1 MLKIIEI
8 VFLCITIIVIWT
20 YILSGT
26 YYRAHRLLPLIMGF
40 IAVFQFNEVAR
51 QIFGYNYV
59 FWRLNDMILVH
70 ECYLIVCYFEDYLEL
85 RVKRFVHWILGAAI
99 AITDY
104 ILFTASM
111 TEPIYRIGVLSCFLL
126 CALSV
131 VILQVRATFQQSY
144 SRREGKV
151 NLLIASALAV
161 PGVVVFYDCIVNV
174 VSGAQLFIALE
185 ISLVIIWYLVI
196 SGQIVDTR
204 IILNNSV
211 FKNSEIPTMLYDTDY
226 YLITANTVAK
236 KILSDKGYDYE
247 NMKREDYRR
256 LASAISE
263 RADGQEEVIG
273 DSIYRWQITPVDH
286 KDKIRGYISQLV
298 DISQQKEETRQM
310 EKLKEAAEERSK
322 MKAQFLAM
330 QSHELRSPLQA
341 IIGISQILSAKKEIS
356 PQDRRLAQH
365 INSSGNTLLKIVN
378 SILDFS
384 KLESGHFQLS
394 ERPYDFLAM
403 LMELAQMSLV
413 NLDKKPILFSI
424 EVQSFYPSVP
434 IGDELC
440 VKEMIQNILSNAI
453 KFTSEG
459 EIRCNIEFTEPEN
472 GSVVMTC
479 IVKDTGPGMTQD
491 QQEHI
496 FDDYASFANQSAKE
510 GTGLGLSLVAQMAK
524 MMKGGAWAES
534 DGVSGSSIGFT
545 VIQGVAENSENKPPT
560 TIDQYNFKGTKKAE
574 GTKVY
579 PSYCYPD
586 AKVLFADDMKINRRI
601 LKELISPW
609 KFTIEEAQD
618 GEEAVE
624 MVKNNH
630 YDLIILDLRMPK
642 MDGDEAAE
650 IISGICDTPLVLLS
664 ANLFDN
670 TKDQY
675 LAKGF
680 NAVLSKPID
689 MREVKNVL
697 ETYLPEDLKVAA
709 EDVSKDADKENF
721 KSLESKYK
729 TLQTFRNELHEAGL
743 DIQKTYM
750 LDLALF
756 QTKVHGIKGA
766 ARQLGYVYIADKS
779 EIMEM
784 AAKAE
789 HTPYIERFI
798 NEYADELLA
807 SVDDIDTDL
816 ERLELEM
823 KKSNTRKA
831 GKLSAS
837 KEEVEKLFMEMK
849 EGFETYNYSKIDN
862 AARNLNA
869 LALVESERAFLEECT
884 KALEDFDYE
893 LGVKLFSTRN
903 NALELEQLR

>member
-1 MLKIIEI
+1 MLKIVEI

-26 YYRAHRLLPLIMGF
+26 YYRAHRLLPLLMGL

-59 FWRLNDMILVH
+59 FWRLNDMVLVH
-70 ECYLIVCYFEDYLEL
+70 ECYLVVCYFEDYLEL
-85 RVKRFVHWILGAAI
+85 RVERFVHWILGATI
-99 AITDY
+99 AVTDY
-104 ILFTASM
+104 VLFTANM
-111 TEPIYRIGVLSCFLL
+111 NEPAYRFAVLIYFLL
-126 CALSV
+126 CAVSV
-131 VILQVRATFQQSY
+131 VILQARATFQQIY
-144 SRREGKV
+144 SRREGKL

-161 PGVVVFYDCIVNV
+161 PGIVVLYDCIVNV
-174 VSGAQLFIALE
+174 VSGGQLFIALE
-185 ISLVIIWYLVI
+185 ISLLIIWYLVI
-196 SGQIVDTR
+196 SGQMVDTR
-204 IILNNSV
+204 FILNDSV
-211 FKNSEIPTMLYDTDY
+211 FKNSEIPTMLFDTDF
-226 YLITANTVAK
+226 YLITANNVARE
-236 KILSDKGYDYE
+236 ILVDKGFISDK
-247 NMKREDYRR
+247 MRREDYRK
-256 LASAISE
+256 LASVV
-263 RADGQEEVIG
+263 RVKTDGQEEIIE
-273 DSIYRWQITPVDH
+273 DSIYRWQFTPVEH
-286 KDKIRGYISQLV
+286 KEKLRGYISQLI

-310 EKLKEAAEERSK
+310 EKLKEAAEERSH

-341 IIGISQILSAKKEIS
+341 IIGISQILSSKKEMS

-384 KLESGHFQLS
+384 KLEAGHFQLS
-394 ERPYDFLAM
+394 ERPYDFMAM
-403 LMELAQMSLV
+403 LMDLAQMSLV

-424 EVQSFYPSVP
+424 EVQSFYPSFPV
-434 IGDELC
+434 GDELC

-459 EIRCNIEFTEPEN
+459 EIRCSIEFSEGPDNT
-472 GSVVMTC
+472 VVMTC
-479 IVKDTGPGMTQD
+479 IVKDTGPGMTPE

-510 GTGLGLSLVAQMAK
+510 GTGLGLSLVFQMAK

-545 VIQGVAENSENKPPT
+545 IIQGLAENSENKPPT
-560 TIDQYNFKGTKKAE
+560 TIDQYTFKGTKKAE

-579 PSYCYPD
+579 PSFCYPD

-601 LKELISPW
+601 LRELISPW

-642 MDGDEAAE
+642 MGGDEAAE
-650 IISGICDTPLVLLS
+650 IISNMCDTPLVLLS

-697 ETYLPEDLKVAA
+697 ETYLPEELKVAA
-709 EDVSKDADKENF
+709 EDVAQDADKENF
-721 KSLESKYK
+721 KSIESKYK
-729 TLQTFRNELHEAGL
+729 TLQTFRSELYEAGL

-789 HTPYIERFI
+789 HTLYIERFI

-816 ERLELEM
+816 ELLELEM
-823 KKSNTRKA
+823 KKSNSRKA

-837 KEEVEKLFMEMK
+837 QEEVDKLFNEMK
-849 EGFETYNYSKIDN
+849 EGFETYNYDKIEN

-869 LALVESERAFLEECT
+869 LALVDQERAFLEECT

-893 LGVKLFSTRN
+893 LGVKLFSARKTTIDL
-903 NALELEQLR
+903 AELR